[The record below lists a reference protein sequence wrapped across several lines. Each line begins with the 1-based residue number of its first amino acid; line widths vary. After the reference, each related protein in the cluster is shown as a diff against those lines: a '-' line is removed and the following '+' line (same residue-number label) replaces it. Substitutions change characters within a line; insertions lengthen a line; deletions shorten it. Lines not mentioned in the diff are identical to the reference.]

1 MAGKLQKKLDAEL
14 HDAQEGENNA
24 ALELVGTLSPDDSG
38 KGSADLSALSGGTV
52 ETKQ

>member
-1 MAGKLQKKLDAEL
+1 MSSQHVDDTMAGKLQKKLDAEL

-38 KGSADLSALSGGTV
+38 KCP
-52 ETKQ
+52 QI